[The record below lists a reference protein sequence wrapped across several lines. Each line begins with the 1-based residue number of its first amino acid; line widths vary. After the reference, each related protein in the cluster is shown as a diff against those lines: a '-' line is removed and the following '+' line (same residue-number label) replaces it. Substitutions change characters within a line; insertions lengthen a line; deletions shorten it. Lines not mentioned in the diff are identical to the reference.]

1 MSNYYT
7 PIGGLGINHLG
18 QAVDSMPGNGTA
30 LQPTPTLSQQDVS
43 RIASTTLL
51 VWGGIVVVSSGA
63 SAFHGYR
70 RSRGSVGAAVGWG
83 LLGAF
88 FPIITPAV
96 ALAQGYG
103 KPKVAK
109 NRRRRRTSRRRR

>member
-18 QAVDSMPGNGTA
+18 QAVDMMPGGGTA
-30 LQPTPTLSQQDVS
+30 LQPTPMMTQQEV
-43 RIASTTLL
+43 RGIATTTML
-51 VWGGIVVVSSGA
+51 VYGGIVVASSGA

-83 LLGAF
+83 LLGAL

-96 ALAQGYG
+96 ALAQGFG

-109 NRRRRRTSRRRR
+109 NRRRRTSRRRR